1 MNKNFYFLHVCLIWA
16 LTLTLA
22 GLLLVMGIKTV
33 FTGSRF
39 PSHQL
44 LILFILFMLLSLA
57 WAQTGPREMVLFR
70 KLYRHTTRVASS
82 TLSRMAKFATRAA
95 EAAALFFSFQPFN
108 RPRTQP

>member
-1 MNKNFYFLHVCLIWA
+1 MNKNVYFLHVCLVWA

-44 LILFILFMLLSLA
+44 FILFMFLSLA
-57 WAQTGPREMVLFR
+57 WVQTGPREMVLFR

-82 TLSRMAKFATRAA
+82 ALSRMAKFATRAA

>member
-1 MNKNFYFLHVCLIWA
+1 MNKNVYFLHVCLTWA
-16 LTLTLA
+16 LTLSLA
-22 GLLLVMGIKTV
+22 GLLLAMGIKTV

-44 LILFILFMLLSLA
+44 FILFMFLSLA
-57 WAQTGPREMVLFR
+57 WVQTGPREMVLFR

-95 EAAALFFSFQPFN
+95 EAAALFFSFQPFK

>member
-16 LTLTLA
+16 LTLALA
-22 GLLLVMGIKTV
+22 GLLLYLGIKTV

-44 LILFILFMLLSLA
+44 LILFMFLSLA

-70 KLYRHTTRVASS
+70 KFYRHTTRVASS
-82 TLSRMAKFATRAA
+82 ALSRMAKFATRAA
-95 EAAALFFSFQPFN
+95 EAAALFFTVKPFN